1 MLPLMEPERPSSRAA
16 APIAS
21 ARFVGLVREDDDVGA
36 RIEYAQ
42 PGGGSSAIVFYDV
55 ESISAHIATLE
66 SENRDTAEEH
76 AALSALITEAAK
88 KK

>member
-1 MLPLMEPERPSSRAA
+1 MLPVVEPERPSSEAA

-21 ARFVGLVREDDDVGA
+21 ARFVGLVREGDDVGA

-42 PGGGSSAIVFYDV
+42 PEGEPSTIVFYDI
-55 ESISAHIATLE
+55 ESIAAHIANLE
-66 SENRDTAEEH
+66 GENRDTAEEH
-76 AALSALITEAAK
+76 AALSALITEAGK

>member
-1 MLPLMEPERPSSRAA
+1 MLPVVEPERPSSEAA

-21 ARFVGLVREDDDVGA
+21 ARFVGLVREGDDVGA

-42 PGGGSSAIVFYDV
+42 PEGETSAIVFYDV
-55 ESISAHIATLE
+55 ESISAHIASLE
-66 SENRDTAEEH
+66 REKRDTAEEH
-76 AALSALITEAAK
+76 AALSALITEASK

>member
-1 MLPLMEPERPSSRAA
+1 MEPERPSSEAA

-21 ARFVGLVREDDDVGA
+21 ARFVGLVREDDEVGA

-42 PGGGSSAIVFYDV
+42 PDGGSSAIVFYDI
-55 ESISAHIATLE
+55 ESITAHIASLE
-66 SENRDTAEEH
+66 GEKRDTAEEH